1 MDVAEAFELIE
12 RGEFGAGSMGP
23 KVEAAAGFV
32 RDGGTR
38 AVIADLEDATA
49 ALRGETGT
57 TIVPSDA

>member
-1 MDVAEAFELIE
+1 MNNAARVGRIE
-12 RGEFGAGSMGP
+12 GIGP

>member
-1 MDVAEAFELIE
+1 
-12 RGEFGAGSMGP
+12 MGP
-23 KVEAAAGFV
+23 TVEAAAGFV